1 MPASRS
7 RRTEGATRY
16 ALLILVALLA
26 GAGGVVAWVIKANRD
41 APAAPEAAV
50 ADAGEIHRDGE
61 PGGVAQLLL
70 RARAAVARQR
80 LLAPAGDNAVE
91 WYLRALKQQP
101 GNRVAQDALRELFPF
116 AATAAE
122 QTISQ
127 GNAGEAQRQIDL
139 LSQADP
145 ANYTLTILRAKLQA
159 QLQVAEDQR
168 RREEQLAQATAQKA
182 SAHPVAPT
190 QPAPAAAAPAVP
202 PPPAPVT
209 RPVAAAPAGNAA
221 QAPAPRPASTPVA
234 AIAATSPVLTRRV
247 EPYYPADARRTR
259 RQGWVD
265 VRFMVE
271 ADGSVS
277 HAGVVDADPR
287 NVFDRAALTAV
298 ERWQFT
304 PGTRDGTPVPM
315 EVRQRIEFRL

>member
-41 APAAPEAAV
+41 ASAAPEAAV
-50 ADAGEIHRDGE
+50 TDAGEIHRDGE

-190 QPAPAAAAPAVP
+190 QPAPAPAVP

>member
-1 MPASRS
+1 MPAPRS

-16 ALLILVALLA
+16 ALLILIVLLA
-26 GAGGVVAWVIKANRD
+26 GAGGVVAWVLKVNRD
-41 APAAPEAAV
+41 AAAVPVSAV
-50 ADAGEIHRDGE
+50 ADAGEIHRDGA
-61 PGGVAQLLL
+61 PGGVTQLLL
-70 RARAAVARQR
+70 RARASVARQQ

-91 WYLRALKQQP
+91 WYLRVLKQEP
-101 GNRVAQDALRELFPF
+101 GNQAAQDALRELFPF

-122 QTISQ
+122 QVISQ
-127 GNAGEAQRQIDL
+127 GDAVEAQRQIDL

-145 ANYTLTILRAKLQA
+145 NNYTLTMLRAKLQA

-168 RREEQLAQATAQKA
+168 HREETLAQAATQKA
-182 SAHPVAPT
+182 AAHPGVAPAPVAAPAPVPPT
-190 QPAPAAAAPAVP
+190 PVVPRPIAATPFQSDAPAAVAHPAAPAV
-202 PPPAPVT
+202 A
-209 RPVAAAPAGNAA
+209 VAGT
-221 QAPAPRPASTPVA
+221 TPV
-234 AIAATSPVLTRRV
+234 LKRRI

-298 ERWQFT
+298 ERWQFA
-304 PGTRDGTPVPM
+304 PGTRDGAPVPM

>member
-1 MPASRS
+1 MPAPRPH
-7 RRTEGATRY
+7 RTEGATRY

-26 GAGGVVAWVIKANRD
+26 GAGGVIALVLKANRD
-41 APAAPEAAV
+41 TPTAPEAV
-50 ADAGEIHRDGE
+50 AAETGDIHRDGL
-61 PGGVAQLLL
+61 PGNVAQLLS
-70 RARAAVARQR
+70 RARASVAKQR

-91 WYLRALKQQP
+91 WYLRALKQEP

-127 GNAGEAQRQIDL
+127 GNADEAQRQIDL

-145 ANYTLTILRAKLQA
+145 SNYTLTMLRAKLQA
-159 QLQVAEDQR
+159 QVQVAEDQR
-168 RREEQLAQATAQKA
+168 RREEQLAQTAAQKA
-182 SAHPVAPT
+182 PAHPSTP
-190 QPAPAAAAPAVP
+190 PSAPAVVPPAAAPA
-202 PPPAPVT
+202 PPAA
-209 RPVAAAPAGNAA
+209 RPVAAAPVEAV
-221 QAPAPRPASTPVA
+221 PVA
-234 AIAATSPVLTRRV
+234 APKPPAATAAAAATTSPGRKRRG
-247 EPYYPADARRTR
+247 EPYYPVDARRTR

-298 ERWQFT
+298 ERWQFA
-304 PGTRDGTPVPM
+304 PGTRDGAPVPM
-315 EVRQRIEFRL
+315 EVRQRIDFRL